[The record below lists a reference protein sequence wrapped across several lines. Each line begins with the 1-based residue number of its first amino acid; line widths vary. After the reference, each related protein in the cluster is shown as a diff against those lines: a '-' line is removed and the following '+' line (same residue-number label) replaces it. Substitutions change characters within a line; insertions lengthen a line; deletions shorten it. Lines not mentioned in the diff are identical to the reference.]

1 MLVAIFVVILVA
13 TFVAILVAIIVI
25 VAMCIKGINPCDEVK
40 KNQQL
45 AVVKSSVATE
55 NAKLDRM
62 SKDEADRRRKAPV
75 LSHWLELAGP
85 CSCSQAVASFFQE
98 RQPVIQGQQPL
109 QIVSAIQMQ
118 IDGQKIVYA
127 EFKPFYTPSQM
138 LSMGVFEGKYIND
151 CDHEF
156 PKEWYTRANKYNKL
170 SPKKADPS
178 VNYFKI
184 KSRLSLQEWKKR
196 GWIPVHTKDK
206 DVRGWFQWYC
216 RYWIGRRIPR

>member
-1 MLVAIFVVILVA
+1 MTKHNKSWYVQGKVIKVNDK
-13 TFVAILVAIIVI
+13 
-25 VAMCIKGINPCDEVK
+25 M
-40 KNQQL
+40 QQYTYKL
-45 AVVKSSVATE
+45 MY
-55 NAKLDRM
+55 NAGTNLNN
-62 SKDEADRRRKAPV
+62 
-75 LSHWLELAGP
+75 G
-85 CSCSQAVASFFQE
+85 
-98 RQPVIQGQQPL
+98 GYT
-109 QIVSAIQMQ
+109 

-127 EFKPFYTPSQM
+127 DFNPFYTPSQM

-156 PKEWYTRANKYNKL
+156 PKEWYTHANKYNKL

-196 GWIPVHTKDK
+196 GWIPIHTKDK

-216 RYWIGRRIPR
+216 RYWIGRRIPEVDIIQIKRWKSFARHFAQVKKHASGDINKRIRQRQALLQWSWNCKI